1 MGRPTGSTGGEK
13 RTGAPSFAI
22 PPIGGADVSETSDE
36 EYLKEQFRS
45 ERRNRLILGILALV
59 IAAALGVGFLFYF
72 GATSAVPW

>member
-1 MGRPTGSTGGEK
+1 M
-13 RTGAPSFAI
+13 
-22 PPIGGADVSETSDE
+22 SETSDE